1 MSDDEDS
8 QPYVYLDYAFKVDT
22 GPLSSTMAITRNI
35 QTVSTYED
43 SQSKAEVL
51 NKQFSSV
58 YTKEDESEP
67 EASE

>member
-22 GPLSSTMAITRNI
+22 GPLSSTLAITRII

-43 SQSKAEVL
+43 SQSTLDVH
-51 NKQFSSV
+51 
-58 YTKEDESEP
+58 YI
-67 EASE
+67 